1 MYVTYDANTMHSF
14 LLLFPVFGLKPE
26 EPFQFPYITY
36 VPACIIK
43 YLNSHLNEKHS
54 MFYVNVMVI
63 AAKILYKFKLL
74 LSQKRSIDDF
84 GLEGP

>member
-1 MYVTYDANTMHSF
+1 MHSF

-36 VPACIIK
+36 VPACIMK
-43 YLNSHLNEKHS
+43 YLNAHLNEKHS

-63 AAKILYKFKLL
+63 AAKILYRFKLL

>member
-1 MYVTYDANTMHSF
+1 M
-14 LLLFPVFGLKPE
+14 
-26 EPFQFPYITY
+26 
-36 VPACIIK
+36 K
-43 YLNSHLNEKHS
+43 YLNAHLNEKHS

>member
-1 MYVTYDANTMHSF
+1 M
-14 LLLFPVFGLKPE
+14 
-26 EPFQFPYITY
+26 
-36 VPACIIK
+36 K
-43 YLNSHLNEKHS
+43 YLNAHLNEKHS

-63 AAKILYKFKLL
+63 AAKILYKLTLL